1 MLAFCRLCDDLN
13 DQIVG
18 KRAKMI
24 RNHFSQDLATM
35 TQSKTLLAKADWS
48 TSKVPAAVASTSS
61 TESLPFAIPIGD
73 RRHSTVCTTHACS
86 ESARPRAVPQYI
98 GGES

>member
-1 MLAFCRLCDDLN
+1 M
-13 DQIVG
+13 
-18 KRAKMI
+18 
-24 RNHFSQDLATM
+24 FSQDLATM

-86 ESARPRAVPQYI
+86 VRPASSSTAVHWGRI
-98 GGES
+98 LKFLTNVHVI